1 MILPLAMR
9 AKHGAPVVD
18 AGGANWNKL
27 NPSMRVGGDN
37 ALHIPDDIVP
47 RDAKRFD
54 EWPMATRDYE
64 EAAKRAGFSGVT
76 FNDIVDV
83 GGYFSKA
90 RPKVGTPEYEAH
102 MDYLH
107 SATKPTTVETRFYP
121 NQVRS
126 RFARFDPEFA
136 HLRNLSAAVAAGL
149 PLGLLAMQPDQEQY

>member
-1 MILPLAMR
+1 MR
-9 AKHGAPVVD
+9 A
-18 AGGANWNKL
+18 NKL

-37 ALHIPDDIVP
+37 ALPIPDDIVP

-90 RPKVGTPEYEAH
+90 RPKVGTPEYDAH

-107 SATKPTTVETRFYP
+107 SATKPTTVEARFYP

-126 RFARFDPEFA
+126 RFALFDPEFA